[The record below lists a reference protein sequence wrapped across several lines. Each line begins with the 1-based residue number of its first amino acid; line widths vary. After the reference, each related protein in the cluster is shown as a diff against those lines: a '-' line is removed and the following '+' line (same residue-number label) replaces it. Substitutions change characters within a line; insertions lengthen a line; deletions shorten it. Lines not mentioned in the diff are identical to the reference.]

1 MSADNNFYTKE
12 LITKTIDNKEVNV
25 NVYTINENTLLYRGD
40 NKLSG
45 LRDENI
51 LKQFYEDDEGN
62 HFEVKYK
69 FFTPD
74 ETAAEQYGVV
84 YEFKTKTVL
93 KVVALDDITEE
104 FYNVAP
110 KDIQDILKKN
120 YGYNNNKLRD
130 SDVNADSKLIDYL
143 CINDFDGYATNFMNI
158 GGIGGSFH
166 KEVAL
171 CNPETV
177 VEATRQITDEEEAIE
192 KRQEA
197 RNESINKVPR
207 KKKKSETSDEPIPPR
222 LSGTNLF
229 RTKLFDDDSD
239 SDGDSTARRSSGGK
253 KRKSNKRKNTKKRAK
268 SNKRRNT
275 KKRAKS
281 NKRRNTKK

>member
-1 MSADNNFYTKE
+1 MSGDNNFYTQKS
-12 LITKTIDNKEVNV
+12 ITKTINNKEVNV
-25 NVYTINENTLLYRGD
+25 NVYTIDENTLLYRGD

-45 LRDENI
+45 LHDENI

-62 HFEVKYK
+62 RFEVKYK

-74 ETAAEQYGVV
+74 KTAAEQYGVV
-84 YEFKTKTVL
+84 YEFKTKRDL
-93 KVVALDDITEE
+93 EVVALDDITEE
-104 FYNVAP
+104 FYNGAP
-110 KDIQDILKKN
+110 KYIQDILKKN

-177 VEATRQITDEEEAIE
+177 VEATRQITDEEEAIKMRDE
-192 KRQEA
+192 ERLKRITRVPGKQK
-197 RNESINKVPR
+197 NPKTFGKSIPQ
-207 KKKKSETSDEPIPPR
+207 
-222 LSGTNLF
+222 
-229 RTKLFDDDSD
+229 KLNFGHDDSDSDGD

>member
-1 MSADNNFYTKE
+1 MSADNNFYTKKP
-12 LITKTIDNKEVNV
+12 ITKTINNKEVNV
-25 NVYTINENTLLYRGD
+25 NVYTIDINTPLYRGD

-45 LRDENI
+45 LDDENI
-51 LKQFYEDDEGN
+51 LKQFYEGNEGN

-84 YEFKTKTVL
+84 YEFKTKTNL
-93 KVVALDDITEE
+93 EVVALDDITEE
-104 FYNVAP
+104 FYNDAP
-110 KDIQDILKKN
+110 EDIQDILKKN

-130 SDVNADSKLIDYL
+130 SDVKADSKLIDYL
-143 CINDFDGYATNFMNI
+143 CKNHFDGYATNFMNI

-177 VEATRQITDEEEAIE
+177 VEATRQITNEKEAIE
-192 KRQEA
+192 MRKEA
-197 RNESINKVPR
+197 RYKSITGVQR
-207 KKKKSETSDEPIPPR
+207 KKKPEISDKYILQG
-222 LSGTNLF
+222 LSGT
-229 RTKLFDDDSD
+229 KLFGGGSD
-239 SDGDSTARRSSGGK
+239 SDDDQSVKRLFGGK

-281 NKRRNTKK
+281 TKRRNTKK

>member
-1 MSADNNFYTKE
+1 MSADNNFYTKKS
-12 LITKTIDNKEVNV
+12 ITKTINNKEVSV
-25 NVYTINENTLLYRGD
+25 NVYTIDINTPLYRGD

-45 LRDENI
+45 LYDENI

-84 YEFKTKTVL
+84 YEFKTKTNL
-93 KVVALDDITEE
+93 EVVALDDITEE
-104 FYNVAP
+104 FYNDAP
-110 KDIQDILKKN
+110 EDIQDILKKN
-120 YGYNNNKLRD
+120 YGYDNNKSRD
-130 SDVNADSKLIDYL
+130 SDVKADSKLIDYL
-143 CINDFDGYATNFMNI
+143 CKNHFDGYATNFMNI

-177 VEATRQITDEEEAIE
+177 VEATRQITNEEKAIE
-192 KRQEA
+192 MRKEA
-197 RNESINKVPR
+197 RYKSITGVQR
-207 KKKKSETSDEPIPPR
+207 KKKKLETSVKPIP
-222 LSGTNLF
+222 LNFG
-229 RTKLFDDDSD
+229 DDGSD
-239 SDGDSTARRSSGGK
+239 SDDDPPVKRLFGGK

-281 NKRRNTKK
+281 TKRRNTKK

>member
-12 LITKTIDNKEVNV
+12 PITKTIDNKEVNV
-25 NVYTINENTLLYRGD
+25 NVYTIDKNTPLYRGD
-40 NKLSG
+40 NKLIG
-45 LRDENI
+45 LHDENI

-62 HFEVKYK
+62 RFEVKYK

-120 YGYNNNKLRD
+120 YGYDNNKSRD
-130 SDVNADSKLIDYL
+130 SDVKADSELIEYL
-143 CINDFDGYATNFMNI
+143 CKNDFHGYATNFMNI
-158 GGIGGSFH
+158 RGIGGNFH

-177 VEATRQITDEEEAIE
+177 VEATRQI
-192 KRQEA
+192 
-197 RNESINKVPR
+197 
-207 KKKKSETSDEPIPPR
+207 
-222 LSGTNLF
+222 
-229 RTKLFDDDSD
+229 
-239 SDGDSTARRSSGGK
+239 
-253 KRKSNKRKNTKKRAK
+253 
-268 SNKRRNT
+268 
-275 KKRAKS
+275 
-281 NKRRNTKK
+281 

>member
-1 MSADNNFYTKE
+1 MSADNNFYTKKP
-12 LITKTIDNKEVNV
+12 ITKTINNKEVNV
-25 NVYTINENTLLYRGD
+25 NVYTIDINTPLYRGD

-45 LRDENI
+45 LDDENI
-51 LKQFYEDDEGN
+51 LKQFYEDNEGN

-84 YEFKTKTVL
+84 YEFKTKTNL
-93 KVVALDDITEE
+93 EVVALDDITEE
-104 FYNVAP
+104 FYNDAP
-110 KDIQDILKKN
+110 EDIQDILKKN

-130 SDVNADSKLIDYL
+130 SDVKADSKLIDYL
-143 CINDFDGYATNFMNI
+143 CKNHFDGYATNFMNI

-177 VEATRQITDEEEAIE
+177 VEATRQVTNEEEAKAKRE
-192 KRQEA
+192 KA
-197 RNESINKVPR
+197 RNKGITRVP
-207 KKKKSETSDEPIPPR
+207 KKPKQRTD
-222 LSGTNLF
+222 LSGLSGNNLF
-229 RTKLFDDDSD
+229 GNDSD
-239 SDGDSTARRSSGGK
+239 SYDVSTARRLFGGK
-253 KRKSNKRKNTKKRAK
+253 KRK

-281 NKRRNTKK
+281 NKRRNTKKHAKSTKRRNTKK